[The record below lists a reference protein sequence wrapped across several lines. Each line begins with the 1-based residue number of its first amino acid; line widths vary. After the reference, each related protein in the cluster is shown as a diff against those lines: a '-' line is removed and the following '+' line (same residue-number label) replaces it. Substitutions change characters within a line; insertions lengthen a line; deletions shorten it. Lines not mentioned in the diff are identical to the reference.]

1 MDALDVIEAFAVLG
15 SHDAYDA
22 HDLHD
27 ERQSGRTFTMA
38 ITDDLRKT
46 LSDPTPL
53 YFAAGTADLALQ
65 QAKKVPGLVEQ
76 LRVEAPARFEA
87 VRNTDPKTVQEKA
100 GARAKEATARAK
112 EATARAK
119 EAQESLQSRVTD
131 FISTLDGDIKK
142 LGSTLDAD
150 LKKLG
155 ESAQDFALRGVGV
168 AAEYAVKARETYE
181 KVAEH
186 GEQAVRTWRGE
197 AAEEIEEL
205 AIAVEPSAEP
215 KTEPKTDPVQVK
227 ETGAPKPAPAA
238 VTVPAPEAKTSTVK
252 KAPVRKPVAKKT
264 TPPTK

>member
-1 MDALDVIEAFAVLG
+1 
-15 SHDAYDA
+15 
-22 HDLHD
+22 
-27 ERQSGRTFTMA
+27 MA

-76 LRVEAPARFEA
+76 LRTEAPARFEA

-119 EAQESLQSRVTD
+119 EAQESLQSKVTD

-155 ESAQDFALRGVGV
+155 ESAQDLALRGVGV

-186 GEQAVRTWRGE
+186 GEHAVRTWRGE

-205 AIAVEPSAEP
+205 AIAVEPSAES
-215 KTEPKTDPVQVK
+215 KTEPKSEAVRGPEPVRLK
-227 ETGAPKPAPAA
+227 EAGVPKPAPAA
-238 VTVPAPEAKTSTVK
+238 TATAPAPEAKKPAVK
-252 KAPVRKPVAKKT
+252 KAPVRKPTAMKKP
-264 TPPTK
+264 TPPAK